1 MFALAGL
8 GAGKPAAVRV
18 SSYALDQEP
27 VINSI
32 LLSLTPA
39 IDAAVNRA
47 LGQTT
52 SIVATGP
59 DSDTYSEEAV
69 STSFSGS
76 VGNTYY
82 EGTYDNSVS
91 SFNANGAG
99 VSGASA
105 GQTNSVQYDVSSVSS
120 SPNQGQV
127 EVTYHD
133 TGYDHTHQNGGNY
146 QQTQTFHETG
156 YDHTHQNSGNYQQQ
170 TQTFSEDTSS
180 QSQSSTSSS
189 SSSSSSLN
197 FEQAIQEVQDSE
209 SALIAANQRLE
220 ALRNQQR
227 NEQQQ
232 VTTVQVTQEQQET
245 TSEIQQNQLVQTVL
259 SSLQTS
265 VRAAVEAALKRQ
277 TASVSTVTSQ
287 VSGSASVKDNSQ
299 VEQALVTKICKALN
313 PAIVAAVRKALAAQA
328 AAQAAA
334 AQAAAAQAAAAQ
346 AAAAQAAAAQAA
358 AQAEINTQTTQVT
371 QTSSSSLDQS
381 QLVSQ
386 IISALTPQISAS
398 VSSAL
403 SASQQTTVQT
413 QESSS
418 SSSSSSSSAASSSS
432 SSTTIVSQVLAA
444 LRPIIVSTVNE
455 ALESKREASQVT
467 QTQVTQTSSSSLSQ
481 SDLIAKIIAAL
492 QSPIRLS
499 VAQALA
505 QYNSANSVATT
516 QVVQQPI
523 QQVTQT
529 SSSGS
534 SGLVSIF
541 GDGKS
546 HNVHVETPQY
556 AFEYNN

>member
-1 MFALAGL
+1 M
-8 GAGKPAAVRV
+8 

-197 FEQAIQEVQDSE
+197 FEQAVQEVQDSE

-313 PAIVAAVRKALAAQA
+313 PAIVAAVRKALAAQ
-328 AAQAAA
+328 AA

>member
-346 AAAAQAAAAQAA
+346 AAAAQAAA
-358 AQAEINTQTTQVT
+358 QAEINTQTTQVT